1 MRTLTLHHHRLNIM
15 LEPALAAFAVVATAV
30 PTAAI
35 VGVVAEA
42 DSPYVALGIG
52 GVLLGALV
60 VPMFRWLLARAD
72 RQQAAQDALIAA
84 LQKSVEKQADDESID
99 IAKYAAILESLH
111 KIEGMLE
118 KRGKP

>member
-1 MRTLTLHHHRLNIM
+1 MHALPLHHRLNIM
-15 LEPALAAFAVVATAV
+15 LEPALAVSAVVATAV

-118 KRGKP
+118 KRGK